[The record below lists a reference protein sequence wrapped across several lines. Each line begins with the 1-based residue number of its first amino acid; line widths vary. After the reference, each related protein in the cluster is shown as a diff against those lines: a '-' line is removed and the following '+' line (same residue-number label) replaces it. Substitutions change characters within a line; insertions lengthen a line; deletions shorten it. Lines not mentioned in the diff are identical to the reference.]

1 MTEAAIPTKSSL
13 SPGTYRA
20 DQAKVLS
27 RWSETRADV
36 DMFGMIAAFCA
47 AGLLIATLLVACGF
61 DLAAEFF

>member
-1 MTEAAIPTKSSL
+1 MTEAAIPTNSSL

-20 DQAKVLS
+20 DQKVLS
-27 RWSETRADV
+27 RWSEIRADA

>member
-13 SPGTYRA
+13 SPGNYRA
-20 DQAKVLS
+20 DQKVLS